1 MHGPAMPIFENKKPR
16 AGATGPRSLCLFV
29 WAFNA
34 LEPTSVSMPG
44 ADFGRKPLG
53 LRWAHTVPGI
63 VKIETIIRLAGQD
76 VDHIRARIHPL
87 W

>member
-44 ADFGRKPLG
+44 PISEENLWACAG
-53 LRWAHTVPGI
+53 AHTVPGI
-63 VKIETIIRLAGQD
+63 VNIGTIIRLAGQ